1 MTFPTNPPGIANTQ
15 QPQCPA
21 SGFRIGQVATITST
35 HFLHDLFSAFLA
47 PLLPLLI
54 EKLSLTYTQA
64 GSLTAL
70 LQFPS
75 LLNPLI
81 GYLDDKINL
90 RMLVIFAPAVTATM
104 MSCLGLAP
112 DYSSL
117 VFLLLITGL
126 SVAAF
131 HAPSPAMVVSVSGQ
145 KYGTGMSFY
154 MAAGELG
161 RTIGPLL
168 AAWAVSLF
176 TLEGIWRLALLGW
189 VASIVMYSRFR
200 KLSFHIQKQ
209 SSFRD
214 MFPAATRLFIP
225 LLLVLFSRSFLVI
238 GLGVYL
244 PTLLKSEGAT
254 LWAAGRALAIYQL
267 AGVLGALGGGTLSDR
282 FGRKN
287 ILFLAALISPF
298 LVVGFLNSSGWLQ
311 IIFLILSGLLSL
323 SAQPV
328 MLALVQ
334 DHLPRHRSVANGFFM
349 AFSFLFQ
356 SASALLIGVISD
368 STGLRPAFTYIIL
381 ISLISVPLIL
391 LLPRPAP
398 ASMEG

>member
-1 MTFPTNPPGIANTQ
+1 
-15 QPQCPA
+15 
-21 SGFRIGQVATITST
+21 
-35 HFLHDLFSAFLA
+35 
-47 PLLPLLI
+47 
-54 EKLSLTYTQA
+54 
-64 GSLTAL
+64 
-70 LQFPS
+70 
-75 LLNPLI
+75 
-81 GYLDDKINL
+81 
-90 RMLVIFAPAVTATM
+90 
-104 MSCLGLAP
+104 
-112 DYSSL
+112 
-117 VFLLLITGL
+117 
-126 SVAAF
+126 
-131 HAPSPAMVVSVSGQ
+131 
-145 KYGTGMSFY
+145 
-154 MAAGELG
+154 
-161 RTIGPLL
+161 
-168 AAWAVSLF
+168 
-176 TLEGIWRLALLGW
+176 
-189 VASIVMYSRFR
+189 
-200 KLSFHIQKQ
+200 
-209 SSFRD
+209 

-298 LVVGFLNSSGWLQ
+298 LVAGFLNSSGWLQ
-311 IIFLILSGLLSL
+311 IIFLILTGLLSL

-391 LLPRPAP
+391 LLPRPAT
-398 ASMEG
+398 ARMEG